1 MNEGDWVPL
10 ESINVKSFDLYL
22 IAIECLNLKIIKL
35 SLGLQYTID
44 IKYDCE
50 VWMHGF

>member
-1 MNEGDWVPL
+1 MNEGDWVSL
-10 ESINVKSFDLYL
+10 ESITVKSFDLYL
-22 IAIECLNLKIIKL
+22 IATECLNLKIIKL
-35 SLGLQYTID
+35 SQYTID